1 MIQEDE
7 REYVFSISNTVRRR
21 TREKGVVAGT
31 TDKGL
36 GRGNGLLI
44 VDKLIRK
51 YNNVILNSFFKED
64 RFVQCLRIAKC
75 EKNF

>member
-1 MIQEDE
+1 M
-7 REYVFSISNTVRRR
+7 FSISNTVRKK

-31 TDKGL
+31 MDKGL

-51 YNNVILNSFFKED
+51 YNNIILNSFFKEG
-64 RFVQCLRIAKC
+64 RFVQCLRI
-75 EKNF
+75 EKPE